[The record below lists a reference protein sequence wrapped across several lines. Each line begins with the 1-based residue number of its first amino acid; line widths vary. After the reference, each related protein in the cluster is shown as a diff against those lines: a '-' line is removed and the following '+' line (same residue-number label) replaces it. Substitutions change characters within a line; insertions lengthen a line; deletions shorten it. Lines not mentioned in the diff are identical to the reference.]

1 MSSHEPALPTFDQ
14 AARYRIRI
22 EGHLDERWSDYL
34 GGLEVHY
41 TSPLPHQNITLLTG
55 TLLDQAALIGVL
67 NTLYNLRLTL
77 LSVERLAE

>member
-1 MSSHEPALPTFDQ
+1 MSSHEPPLPTFDQ

-22 EGHLDERWSDYL
+22 EGQLDERWSDYL
-34 GGLEVHY
+34 GGLEIRCA
-41 TSPLPHQNITLLTG
+41 SPPSHRAITVLTG
-55 TLLDQAALIGVL
+55 TLLDQAALIGIL